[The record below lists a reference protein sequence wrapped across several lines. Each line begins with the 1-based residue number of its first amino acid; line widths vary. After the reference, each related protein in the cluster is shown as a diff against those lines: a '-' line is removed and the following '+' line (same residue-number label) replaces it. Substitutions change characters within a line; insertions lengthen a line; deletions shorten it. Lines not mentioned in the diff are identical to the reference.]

1 MKYFLSTVITAVCF
15 FFIFTS
21 NREFFLKTS
30 KSRTPA
36 SQSTES
42 LDKVNNHNYNQMNK
56 LDETQTSNTSKVQD
70 TMSNNPSADV
80 DEASEDAA
88 REAMNFGGNI
98 PAANVAVETN
108 LNSNADAALN
118 VNIDDEIKQGLAIQA
133 FSIEDVEAYK
143 KQRLSNL
150 EIENEQLELEN
161 SEILGE

>member
-1 MKYFLSTVITAVCF
+1 MWRCRCRRAGI
-15 FFIFTS
+15 
-21 NREFFLKTS
+21 R
-30 KSRTPA
+30 SR
-36 SQSTES
+36 
-42 LDKVNNHNYNQMNK
+42 
-56 LDETQTSNTSKVQD
+56 
-70 TMSNNPSADV
+70 
-80 DEASEDAA
+80 A
-88 REAMNFGGNI
+88 RHACGGNI
-98 PAANVAVETN
+98 PAANVADETN